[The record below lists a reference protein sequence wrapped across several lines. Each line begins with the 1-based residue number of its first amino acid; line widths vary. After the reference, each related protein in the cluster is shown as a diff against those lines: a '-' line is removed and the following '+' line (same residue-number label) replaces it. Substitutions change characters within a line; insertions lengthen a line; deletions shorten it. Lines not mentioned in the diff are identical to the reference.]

1 MAIEKDWDT
10 AFRHFKTGS
19 KATCDRAWRTWT
31 AVRKFGGE
39 KKWDLAPGTITA
51 KQVRIYLE
59 HRATVIS
66 ARCVQNEASHLR
78 RALKGAGQDI
88 PDKKTLRLD
97 KQNPWGSARL
107 KVPQASRIG
116 GKAAAD
122 PAKWLEVKPQMP
134 KDVLA
139 VVELVEEMG
148 LRKKEAVMSGPSLAE
163 WSRELSKPDSFE
175 RGCYLNVTLGTK
187 GGRPRFQ
194 YVPPGQVQATQKAV
208 STALAVGALH
218 KGDLID
224 APKLKAAMQRYS
236 NCISRL
242 GLSGSD
248 SGHGLRRA
256 FAQRQFAFHRDFGR
270 TEREALSLLSNDL
283 GHGDGRG
290 RWVWNN
296 YLMGGSGETA

>member
-1 MAIEKDWDT
+1 MGTEGIWAG
-10 AFRHFKTGS
+10 AFVAKRQGS
-19 KATCDRAWRTWT
+19 WATRERATRTWNSLI
-31 AVRKFGGE
+31 KFAKE
-39 KKWDLAPGTITA
+39 KKWDLAPATITP
-51 KQVRIYLE
+51 KQLRIYLE
-59 HRATVIS
+59 NRCTVIS
-66 ARCVQNEASHLR
+66 SRSVQNEASHLR
-78 RALKGAGQDI
+78 RAIEGAGRVIGNVRDE
-88 PDKKTLRLD
+88 KNSWSSTRL
-97 KQNPWGSARL
+97 S
-107 KVPQASRIG
+107 VPEATRIG

-122 PAKWLEVKPQMP
+122 PARWQEAKPQMP

-139 VVELVEEMG
+139 VVELVQEMG

-163 WSRELSKPDSFE
+163 WSRELSKPDSLE
-175 RGCYLNVTLGTK
+175 RGCYLNVTWGTK

-194 YVPPGQVQATQKAV
+194 YVPVGQVEATKKAV
-208 STALAVGALH
+208 STALTVGALH

-224 APKLKAAMQRYS
+224 APDLEAALKRYS

-242 GLSGSD
+242 GLSGND

-256 FAQRQFAFHRDFGR
+256 FAQRQFSFYRDSGR
-270 TEREALSLLSNDL
+270 TEKESLSLLSTDL